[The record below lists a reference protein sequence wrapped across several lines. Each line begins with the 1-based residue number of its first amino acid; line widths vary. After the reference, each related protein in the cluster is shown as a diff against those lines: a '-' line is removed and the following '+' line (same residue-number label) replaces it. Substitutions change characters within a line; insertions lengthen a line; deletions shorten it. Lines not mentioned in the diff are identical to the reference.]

1 MNLLSLLWY
10 IPENRCCACDT
21 KSVSSATDVTQ
32 VVVKYLSNPRRLGEP
47 ALGLLAADLEKKVK
61 LIKGRSHEASLKY
74 ILNAVFTLINAQV
87 LKNALL

>member
-47 ALGLLAADLEKKVK
+47 ALGPLAADLGKEN
-61 LIKGRSHEASLKY
+61 ETY
-74 ILNAVFTLINAQV
+74 
-87 LKNALL
+87 